1 MDALVPLVVV
11 VPLVLAALLATVSR
25 WLPRGVPDAVGI
37 AGAVT
42 VTVMS
47 LVLLQATRG
56 DPLVSWFG
64 GWHPVHGLPVGIAF
78 VVDPMAASM
87 ATLAGLLVSAS
98 LVFSWRYFEEVGHL
112 YHSLVLVFL
121 AGMVGFSLSADL
133 FNIFVWLELMSVA
146 AYALCGYQ
154 IHEASVV
161 QGAVNFA
168 IINSL
173 GTFTMLMG
181 VAMVYASTGQ
191 LNLAAIGHHLAEHG
205 SDSAVAVGF
214 ALLTVGFLVKGGAVP
229 FHFWLSDAYAVAAAP
244 VGALFAGVMSDLAF
258 HTFARV
264 YWDGFAAG
272 FSAEAHV
279 AVRALLL
286 AVAVVTMVVGAVM
299 CWLQSDLKRQVAF
312 LTVSHGGIFLAGIAL
327 LSPLGLAGATLYV
340 VADGVLKAALFL
352 SFAVVILRLGSSDEL
367 RLHGRG
373 RSVVTPG
380 LLFVTAALGLSAAPP
395 LGTFLASAM
404 IYDSPGFGWL
414 PPVIAVS
421 AAVTAAAVL
430 RAAGRIYL
438 GWGVVEDPLRSSG
451 RPGRRHEGEPDEG
464 ADLGLAVR
472 TWLLAP
478 AFVLVAI
485 GFGLAFVP
493 GIAGEA
499 VAEAHAAQDGP
510 AREALVLHGTPPPA
524 PRPTGYKAS
533 GTAWG
538 YGLGTAAGSVLLAGA
553 ALRRRPA
560 RRPLRPVL
568 AGARALRRVHDGAVG
583 DYAVWLTAGAGVIG
597 AVWALTLR

>member
-11 VPLVLAALLATVSR
+11 VPLALAALLAAVSR
-25 WLPRGVPDAVGI
+25 WLPRGVPDTVGI
-37 AGAVT
+37 AGALA

-47 LVLLQATRG
+47 VVLMLGTRG
-56 DPLVSWFG
+56 DPLVTWFG
-64 GWHPVHGLPVGIAF
+64 GWHPADGLPVGISF
-78 VVDPMAASM
+78 VVDPMSASM
-87 ATLAGLLVSAS
+87 ATLAGLLVVAS

-121 AGMVGFSLSADL
+121 AGMVGFALSGDL

-154 IHEASVV
+154 VHQASVV

-191 LNLAAIGHHLAEHG
+191 LNLAAIAHHLAQHG
-205 SDSAVAVGF
+205 TDRAVVVGF

-272 FSAEAHV
+272 FTAEARL
-279 AVRALLL
+279 AVRGLVLGI
-286 AVAVVTMVVGAVM
+286 AVVTMAVGAVM
-299 CWLQSDLKRQVAF
+299 CWLQSDLKRQIAF
-312 LTVSHGGIFLAGIAL
+312 LTISHGGIFLAGIAL
-327 LSPLGLAGATLYV
+327 LTPLGLAGATLYV
-340 VADGVLKAALFL
+340 FADGVLKAALFL

-373 RSVVTPG
+373 QRVVMPG
-380 LLFVTAALGLSAAPP
+380 LLFVTATLGLAAAPP
-395 LGTFLASAM
+395 FGTFLASSM
-404 IYDSPGFGWL
+404 IYDSPGFRWL
-414 PPVIAVS
+414 PPVIAATV
-421 AAVTAAAVL
+421 ALTAATVL
-430 RAAGRIYL
+430 RATGRIYL
-438 GWGVVEDPLRSSG
+438 GWGSAEDPLLTS
-451 RPGRRHEGEPDEG
+451 GEPDEPQVGEPDDG
-464 ADLGLAVR
+464 ADLGRAVR

-485 GFGLAFVP
+485 GLGLAFVP
-493 GIAGEA
+493 GIAGAA
-499 VAEAHAAQDGP
+499 VAEAHAAQDVP
-510 AREALVLHGTPPPA
+510 AREALVLHGTPPPP
-524 PRPTGYKAS
+524 PRTPDYRPST
-533 GTAWG
+533 TAWG
-538 YGLGTAAGSVLLAGA
+538 YGVATAAGSVLLAGA

-560 RRPLRPVL
+560 RRRMRPVL
-568 AGARALRRVHDGAVG
+568 LGARALKGVHDGAVG
-583 DYAVWLTAGAGVIG
+583 DYAVWLTAGAGIIG